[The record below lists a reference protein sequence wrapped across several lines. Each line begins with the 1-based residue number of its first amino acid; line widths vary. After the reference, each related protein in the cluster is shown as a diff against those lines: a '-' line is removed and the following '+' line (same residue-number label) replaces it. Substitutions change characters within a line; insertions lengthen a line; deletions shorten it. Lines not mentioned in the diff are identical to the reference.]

1 MFGES
6 FAKKEIIG
14 NKRDLTATLP
24 FMAHHIDGISL
35 SWGEEFS
42 NCLLYSSRKVG
53 YLFCFILTCLLCRE
67 SFTNKKII
75 GKQERRIKKSI
86 GRQLPARDKNRT
98 IASKTKI
105 LLASFFLLFK
115 KKCFHNCYFFFK
127 FLATMIASK
136 TDIPQ
141 IQGTMVTLVAPVR
154 RMNTI
159 IKIIVPL
166 IKSFATCWQETKYSQ
181 PFLQTYVY
189 LDNIKHFLRDFQS
202 CLWPIYWDSPPSI
215 LYLSLHHLLL
225 LVHLLVSFISRFCWI
240 GIKKNAKHFR
250 SGQERAPIWTNC
262 LFFSKIIISVISTVM
277 TLNKMFCRVP

>member
-1 MFGES
+1 MKNFQIVYCT
-6 FAKKEIIG
+6 A
-14 NKRDLTATLP
+14 LT
-24 FMAHHIDGISL
+24 
-35 SWGEEFS
+35 
-42 NCLLYSSRKVG
+42 YVG

-105 LLASFFLLFK
+105 LLAYFFYFQEEMLPQLF
-115 KKCFHNCYFFFK
+115 FFFK

-166 IKSFATCWQETKYSQ
+166 IKSFATCWQETKYSK
-181 PFLQTYVY
+181 PLLQSYV
-189 LDNIKHFLRDFQS
+189 
-202 CLWPIYWDSPPSI
+202 
-215 LYLSLHHLLL
+215 
-225 LVHLLVSFISRFCWI
+225 
-240 GIKKNAKHFR
+240 
-250 SGQERAPIWTNC
+250 
-262 LFFSKIIISVISTVM
+262 
-277 TLNKMFCRVP
+277 